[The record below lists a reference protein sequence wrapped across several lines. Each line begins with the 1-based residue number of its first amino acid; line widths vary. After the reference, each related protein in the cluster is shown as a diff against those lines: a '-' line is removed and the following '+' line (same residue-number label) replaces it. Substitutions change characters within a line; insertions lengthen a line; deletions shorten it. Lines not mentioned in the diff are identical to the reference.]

1 MAEEMDAPQ
10 EDGDDYYT
18 FLNIPRNVRG
28 VEGSVRPGLGDVTRL
43 PGLCHQITLFHFTP
57 ESRPARAPP

>member
-43 PGLCHQITLFHFTP
+43 PGLCHQINAFSLHY
-57 ESRPARAPP
+57 